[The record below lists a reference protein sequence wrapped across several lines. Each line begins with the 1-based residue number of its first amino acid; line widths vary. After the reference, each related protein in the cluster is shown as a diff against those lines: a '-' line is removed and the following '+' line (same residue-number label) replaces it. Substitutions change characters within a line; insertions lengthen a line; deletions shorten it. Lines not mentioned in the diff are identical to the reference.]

1 MVPPDTELL
10 CSHFAVADGRNKGWR
25 GCFKN
30 EHAIH
35 VMIIMM
41 MMGRRLPAADL
52 RGEVILIGDF

>member
-1 MVPPDTELL
+1 M
-10 CSHFAVADGRNKGWR
+10 ADGRNKGWR